1 MCAFAQMMRRC
12 FEDMHASSSGSTVLL
27 LKEMQSSSI
36 SGAFA
41 LASDGTS
48 DIEKPP
54 TPLGSA
60 RSFYSVTA
68 QTSGQQ
74 TARTVFYTPES
85 SPKSLVSVSSRP
97 SPERD
102 VLQTLELHAQS
113 PTPYVDA
120 ALHHKDLSVS
130 APERAFPSL
139 ADDACDNSCAWIST
153 FNKQQ
158 VNESAKGEK
167 LLEIGCSDT
176 SKERIPEHTA
186 ATRADIANFD
196 PSFTAEDMSD
206 AYEMI
211 PDLQITGR
219 EWDALGGQIFSK
231 LDRIC
236 RSSVDDFVFISE
248 VSPCGYDNNDDQSSI
263 AMPNAGLPLLPTLND
278 QQILVATE
286 PAMSMAPP
294 IHISSSTELSCTFSS
309 VREARESISLLS
321 ELLLQLQNMHGEC
334 NLDVLL
340 TCSRL
345 ASAHHFIKD
354 LVEAKNLYVK
364 CLRISV
370 RYARVC
376 GHFYAL
382 F

>member
-1 MCAFAQMMRRC
+1 MRRC
-12 FEDMHASSSGSTVLL
+12 FEDMRASSSGSTALL

-41 LASDGTS
+41 PASDSTS

-54 TPLGSA
+54 TPLDSA

-68 QTSGQQ
+68 RTSGQQ
-74 TARTVFYTPES
+74 TARTVFFTPES
-85 SPKSLVSVSSRP
+85 SPNSLVSVSSRP

-102 VLQTLELHAQS
+102 VLQTLELQAQS
-113 PTPYVDA
+113 PTPHVDA

-139 ADDACDNSCAWIST
+139 ADDACDNVSCAWVST
-153 FNKQQ
+153 LNKQQ
-158 VNESAKGEK
+158 VNESVKGEK
-167 LLEIGCSDT
+167 LLEIVCSDT

-186 ATRADIANFD
+186 DIANFD
-196 PSFTAEDMSD
+196 PAFTAEDMSD

-219 EWDALGGQIFSK
+219 EWDALGGQFFSK

-248 VSPCGYDNNDDQSSI
+248 VPPCGYDDNDDQSSI
-263 AMPNAGLPLLPTLND
+263 AMPNAGLPSLPTLND

-294 IHISSSTELSCTFSS
+294 IHISSSNELSCTFSS
-309 VREARESISLLS
+309 AHEARESISLLS
-321 ELLLQLQNMHGEC
+321 TLLLQLQKMHGEC

-364 CLRISV
+364 CLSISV

-376 GHFYAL
+376 VHFYVML
-382 F
+382 